1 VLLLS
6 SIGFLVYSYLTAQ
19 RRALEF
25 AILRTLGFSRGQ
37 VFSLVAFEHLFV
49 IVTGMGLGTVV
60 GLQVGRMMME
70 FLSTDENGRQV
81 LPPFILGVAWPSV
94 FAAWGI
100 LGTVFIMTIAAV
112 VLLYWRLA
120 VHRALRIGDAWL
132 HEQIVSAAATDTPY
146 IHCQDLFKIYQT
158 EELEV
163 VALRG
168 LDLRVGRGE
177 MMAIVGASG
186 SGKTTLLNILAGLDR
201 PSAGQIRVGDRDL
214 LTTTEDDLVTYRRSE
229 VGFLWQQAGRNMIP
243 YLGAGQNVEVPMILE
258 GVSGRQA
265 RRRAE
270 QLLDQVGLLE
280 KRRNRPDQLSG
291 GEQQRVAIAI
301 ALANN
306 PPLLLADEPTGELDT
321 ATAEQVYRVFRDLNE
336 ALGVTIVI
344 VTHDATIAQRVDR
357 VVAMRDGRTSTELV
371 RRAAFSR
378 GEGEIVEQFTVV
390 DRSGRLQISREHV
403 EALGLGERARVN
415 LAGDHVEVRPERR
428 LEDHQPPWRR
438 R

>member
-1 VLLLS
+1 MV
-6 SIGFLVYSYLTAQ
+6 TA
-19 RRALEF
+19 A
-25 AILRTLGFSRGQ
+25 T
-37 VFSLVAFEHLFV
+37 
-49 IVTGMGLGTVV
+49 
-60 GLQVGRMMME
+60 
-70 FLSTDENGRQV
+70 
-81 LPPFILGVAWPSV
+81 
-94 FAAWGI
+94 
-100 LGTVFIMTIAAV
+100 
-112 VLLYWRLA
+112 
-120 VHRALRIGDAWL
+120 
-132 HEQIVSAAATDTPY
+132 TDTPY
-146 IHCQDLFKIYQT
+146 IHCQDLFKIYKT

-168 LDLRVGRGE
+168 LDLRVARGE

-201 PSAGQIRVGDRDL
+201 PSAGQTRVGERDL
-214 LTTTEDDLVTYRRSE
+214 LTTTEDDLVNYRRSE
-229 VGFLWQQAGRNMIP
+229 VGFVWQQAGRNMIP

-258 GVSGRQA
+258 GVPGRQA

-270 QLLDQVGLLE
+270 QLLDQVGILD

-306 PPLLLADEPTGELDT
+306 PPLLLADEPTGELDG
-321 ATAEQVYRVFRDLNE
+321 ATAEQVYRVFRELNE
-336 ALGVTIVI
+336 TLGVTIVV
-344 VTHDATIAQRVDR
+344 VTHDAAIAQRVDR

-378 GEGEIVEQFTVV
+378 GEGEIVEEFTVV

-403 EALGLGERARVN
+403 EALRIGERARVE
-415 LAGDHVEVRPERR
+415 LAGDHVEVRPEHAPD
-428 LEDHQPPWRR
+428 EGEPPWRR